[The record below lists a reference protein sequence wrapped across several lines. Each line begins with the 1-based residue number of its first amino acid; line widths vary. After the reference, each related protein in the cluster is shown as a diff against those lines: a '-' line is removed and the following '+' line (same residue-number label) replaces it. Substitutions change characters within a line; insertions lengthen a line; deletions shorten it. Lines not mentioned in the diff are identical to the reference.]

1 MNKHE
6 VRKLYEQRGTP
17 DVGVEHVPV
26 DRLFEI
32 AADPRFDAAA
42 EAIRKE
48 QGGLPVAVANAADEV
63 KAAADVVA
71 PSNDDEGVAVAVERY
86 VLEDGS
92 RCGSEH

>member
-17 DVGVEHVPV
+17 DVDVEHVPV

-48 QGGLPVAVANAADEV
+48 QGGLPVAVAAMKRKALTKHVRHLDFHAAEQKRAIDLHLR
-63 KAAADVVA
+63 KKR
-71 PSNDDEGVAVAVERY
+71 GF
-86 VLEDGS
+86 LE
-92 RCGSEH
+92 EL